1 MKDELTLLT
10 VTNAHLFQRLV
21 NADQH
26 GFIAGTITLSKS
38 DEASKLVEGDEY
50 MLHYSRGN
58 LVIDAS
64 GGLSGKPE
72 DYGQGNLD
80 VLMRQSSWT
89 GVETKGFMTC
99 RLIPLTENDTHQDY
113 LIYGAFKQPIL
124 ERKDPIGDFYKLGS
138 AGIEIVPSPISSRGN
153 NLCTL
158 MRAPI
163 WELGTKPRRT
173 HTIEPH
179 PTLLFKELVKSSE
192 LKIDF
197 FLGIKTAKEI
207 SDWVD
212 KNNVVNKDLFSTRNL
227 DAEFYSMLA
236 HMRQN
241 ANLPERTHVTDIG
254 DHIRRSKAM
263 SVAIKAKHSN
273 AFDI

>member
-1 MKDELTLLT
+1 MKDDLTLLT

-21 NADQH
+21 NSSQN

-38 DEASKLVEGDEY
+38 DRASQLVEGEEY
-50 MLHYSRGN
+50 MLHNSRGN

-80 VLMRQSSWT
+80 SLIRQNCWT
-89 GVETKGFMTC
+89 GVETNGFMTC

-113 LIYGAFKQPIL
+113 LIYGAFKHPIL
-124 ERKDPIGDFYKLGS
+124 EKKDPIGDFYKLSG
-138 AGIEIVPSPISSRGN
+138 AGVEIVPSPISSRGN

-179 PTLLFKELVKSSE
+179 PTLLFLS
-192 LKIDF
+192 LI
-197 FLGIKTAKEI
+197 
-207 SDWVD
+207 
-212 KNNVVNKDLFSTRNL
+212 
-227 DAEFYSMLA
+227 
-236 HMRQN
+236 
-241 ANLPERTHVTDIG
+241 
-254 DHIRRSKAM
+254 HI
-263 SVAIKAKHSN
+263 
-273 AFDI
+273 